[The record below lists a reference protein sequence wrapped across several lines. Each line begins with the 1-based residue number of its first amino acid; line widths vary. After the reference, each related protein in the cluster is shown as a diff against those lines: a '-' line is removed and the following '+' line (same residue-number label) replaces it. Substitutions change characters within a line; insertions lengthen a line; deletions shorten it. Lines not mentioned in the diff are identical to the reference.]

1 MRSIAFTL
9 FLALLAAAVCGVLG
23 WQIREGNLNVVFGAP
38 PIQPGH
44 RLYSNIDPSEV
55 GKITVIAHGVEAE
68 FIKTADGWRSAA
80 PPQDRMDP
88 RSALAIIAFTLNLN
102 VKDFAET
109 DDVNRDEAGLRDDS
123 VRIQLSTASG
133 KELANY
139 RMGDRTPL
147 KSENKDSPQPDA
159 TVFIQPRDRELKGY
173 IYACTGDI
181 GPLFRDGFKYLRDH
195 SPFYFSPQLLEKIRI
210 RGTQG
215 ELTLSRENP
224 SAPWRIVKPLELR
237 TDPAVV
243 KSLIENLYN
252 LKAVKIADR
261 SAVTLPGAESASKTS
276 QLAISQFGVP
286 GEIVLEVFPTDSAD
300 AREALATVSNRPETV
315 FYLPLKPEVGLT
327 SLANLSVTVN
337 DLRDKALTSLN
348 IASLKAILIRPQTG
362 KEILITREPPKPWE
376 VEIDGNLREANEKK
390 LFDLLR
396 TLTTGRAIG
405 FPSDAATDLT
415 PWGLNKPFLTIG
427 LLGDEKQTITLD
439 FGMDGSGGMFVN
451 RRGTTIVMRIDPA
464 LLANISIQPH
474 EWRHARPWSVS
485 KVDLKSIE
493 RQIRQDP
500 PLILPYDFIEESWKA
515 QLDGQDI
522 SPRLDPAKA
531 NHLLDA
537 LVDLN
542 VTRWLAVG
550 NAEATA
556 ALATPL
562 LSLTITERVPDD
574 FGDTIGENRRTLT
587 LSPVPGE
594 GTPTSYFGQITG
606 EPHPFIL
613 DRDLFRKLAID
624 PLEK

>member
-1 MRSIAFTL
+1 MRSFAFTL
-9 FLALLAAAVCGVLG
+9 FLALLAAAACGVLG
-23 WQIREGNLNVVFGAP
+23 WQMREGNLNAVFGTP
-38 PIQPGH
+38 PVQPGQ
-44 RLYSNIDPSEV
+44 RLYSGFEPSQVER
-55 GKITVIAHGVEAE
+55 ITVIAHG
-68 FIKTADGWRSAA
+68 IKADFVKTQDGWRSTE

-88 RSALAIIAFTLNLN
+88 RSALAIIASTLNLN
-102 VKDFAET
+102 IKDYAET

-123 VRIQLSTASG
+123 IRIQLATASG
-133 KELANY
+133 QELANY

-147 KSENKDSPQPDA
+147 KSEIKDSTQLDN
-159 TVFIQPRDRELKGY
+159 TVFIHPRDRELKGY

-210 RGTQG
+210 RSDQG

-276 QLAISQFGVP
+276 QLAISQFGIP
-286 GEIVLEVFPTDSAD
+286 GETVLEVFPADSAD
-300 AREALATVSNRPETV
+300 AREALATISNRPETV

-327 SLANLSVTVN
+327 SLANLAVTVN
-337 DLRDKALTSLN
+337 ELRDKSLTNLN
-348 IASLKAILIRPQTG
+348 IASLRAILIRPQTG
-362 KEILITREPPKPWE
+362 REILITREPPKPWE
-376 VEIDGNLREANEKK
+376 VEINGDLREANEKK

-396 TLTTGRAIG
+396 ALTTGRAIG

-439 FGMDGSGGMFVN
+439 FGMDGNGGIFVN
-451 RRGTTIVMRIDPA
+451 RRGTLIVMKIDPA
-464 LLANISIQPH
+464 LLADISIQPH

-493 RQIRQDP
+493 RQVRQDP
-500 PLILPYDFIEESWKA
+500 PLILPYDFIEEAWKA
-515 QLDGQDI
+515 EKEGQDI
-522 SPRLDPAKA
+522 SATLDPAKA

-550 NAEATA
+550 DADATA

-562 LSLTITERVPDD
+562 LTLSITERVPDE
-574 FGDTIGENRRTLT
+574 FGDTKGETRRTLT
-587 LSPVPGE
+587 IASAPGDNN
-594 GTPTSYFGQITG
+594 PTTFFGQITG

-613 DRDLFRKLAID
+613 DRDLFRKLAVD